1 MSVLWFIFLA
11 YARCQGVEID
21 NITFLMIAIFYVG
34 DCILIHNRRTNDGKN
49 D

>member
-11 YARCQGVEID
+11 YAHSKGAEVD

-34 DCILIHNRRTNDGKN
+34 DCILIKNRGREKN
-49 D
+49 E